1 MFFRSYRAFRYYG
14 SIFCGNSVL
23 SHFIIRLCSVV
34 PMELNAKMRM
44 EKKTGNLGCFVCP
57 LPVFFS
63 FNYQLFL
70 ATLPLFLSVLFYFS
84 QWTICGVGGSRTLV
98 QTRNTHA
105 FYMLI
110 LLLIV
115 ELSKETDTLNST
127 LSPKFHY
134 AAGASAS
141 LSWNWWA
148 PRSRTGIRKVHP
160 RDVPFIHLVDE
171 LSNDLLFFDQAAR
184 A

>member
-1 MFFRSYRAFRYYG
+1 M
-14 SIFCGNSVL
+14 IFQSQFSRNFKKSSVAN
-23 SHFIIRLCSVV
+23 FER
-34 PMELNAKMRM
+34 
-44 EKKTGNLGCFVCP
+44 KTTKYSKYIKNKNCWLID
-57 LPVFFS
+57 
-63 FNYQLFL
+63 NQQ
-70 ATLPLFLSVLFYFS
+70 FYFQKRFKS
-84 QWTICGVGGSRTLV
+84 GAGGSRTLV

-127 LSPKFHY
+127 LSPKFRY
-134 AAGASAS
+134 AARASAS

-148 PRSRTGIRKVHP
+148 PRSRTGIRTVHP

>member
-1 MFFRSYRAFRYYG
+1 MLHFLHFRFWGFKSLRFKKKRINYTVIIIFSVIGTSLLNPTKISDSQFLRFSV
-14 SIFCGNSVL
+14 SIRG
-23 SHFIIRLCSVV
+23 
-34 PMELNAKMRM
+34 A
-44 EKKTGNLGCFVCP
+44 
-57 LPVFFS
+57 
-63 FNYQLFL
+63 
-70 ATLPLFLSVLFYFS
+70 
-84 QWTICGVGGSRTLV
+84 GGSRTLV

-127 LSPKFHY
+127 LSPKFRY
-134 AAGASAS
+134 AAGASTS

-148 PRSRTGIRKVHP
+148 PRSRTGIRNVHP

>member
-63 FNYQLFL
+63 LNYQLFL
-70 ATLPLFLSVLFYFS
+70 ATLPKLLTVNCKLLTVNCKLLTVNCKLLTDLGVPASRRAFRSIFARSV
-84 QWTICGVGGSRTLV
+84 
-98 QTRNTHA
+98 N
-105 FYMLI
+105 
-110 LLLIV
+110 
-115 ELSKETDTLNST
+115 
-127 LSPKFHY
+127 Y
-134 AAGASAS
+134 A
-141 LSWNWWA
+141 
-148 PRSRTGIRKVHP
+148 RKGCRFNP
-160 RDVPFIHLVDE
+160 
-171 LSNDLLFFDQAAR
+171 
-184 A
+184 